1 MSAATS
7 PDRRT
12 PRLRVVT
19 DNTPGIRRERR
30 GHKFA
35 YVDAGGR
42 PLRTRGTLKRIA
54 SLAIPPAW
62 TDVWIC
68 PRPDGHIQ
76 ATGRDARGRKQYRY
90 HPAWSVRRESAKT
103 RRLMQLADALPAIR
117 RRVRRDL
124 GRAGLPR
131 EKVLALMV
139 RLLELTAIRPGHR
152 EYARDNGS
160 YGLASMQD
168 GHATIKPRHVE
179 FRFPG
184 KGGKRHLL
192 TVRDPIVKRMVARC
206 RELRG
211 SALFQY
217 EAADGQSRAVHAGD
231 LNAYLKEISGAG
243 VTAKDLRTWTATVLA
258 FTILRRCGPA
268 GTAVEAKRNIQT
280 AICSVAEHLGN
291 TPVICRKSY
300 IHGAVIRQYLDGAPL
315 RTAHRAARGLS
326 GTETAVRALLNSRAR

>member
-1 MSAATS
+1 MTAATS
-7 PDRRT
+7 PDRRS
-12 PRLRVVT
+12 PRLHVVA
-19 DNTPGIRRERR
+19 DNIPGIRRERR
-30 GHKFA
+30 GKKFVYA
-35 YVDAGGR
+35 DARGR
-42 PLRTRGTLKRIA
+42 RLRTRRTLERIA

-62 TDVWIC
+62 RDVWVC

-90 HPAWSVRRESAKT
+90 HPDWSFRRESGKT
-103 RRLMQLADALPAIR
+103 RRLTQLADALPAIR

-124 GRAGLPR
+124 ARPGLPR

-152 EYARDNGS
+152 EYARENGS

-168 GHATIKPRHVE
+168 GHASIKPRHVE

-192 TVRDPIVKRMVARC
+192 TVRDPVVSRMVSRC
-206 RELRG
+206 RNLRG

-217 EAADGQSRAVHAGD
+217 EAEDGNPRAIHAGD
-231 LNAYLKEISGAG
+231 LNAYLKEISGNG

-258 FTILRRCGPA
+258 FTLLSRCGLA
-268 GTAVEAKRNIQT
+268 KSAAEAKRNIQT
-280 AICSVAEHLGN
+280 AICAVAEHLGN
-291 TPVICRKSY
+291 TSAICRKSY
-300 IHGAVIRQYLDGAPL
+300 IHASVFRQYLKGAPL
-315 RTAHRAARGLS
+315 RSSQLAARGLS
-326 GTETAVRALLNSRAR
+326 AMETAVRALLNAPAR